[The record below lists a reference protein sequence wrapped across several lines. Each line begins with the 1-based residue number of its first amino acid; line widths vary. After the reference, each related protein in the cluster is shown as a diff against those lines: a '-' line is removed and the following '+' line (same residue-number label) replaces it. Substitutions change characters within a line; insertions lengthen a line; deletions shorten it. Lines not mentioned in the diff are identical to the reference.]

1 MPVGRATGYP
11 DYGFGVDKPAY
22 IPILFA
28 GKLLEK
34 FYDASTVAAIST
46 TDYVGEIQNQGDTV
60 YIRTRPSV
68 TIKNYVKGGTLEL
81 EYPESPAIEFTVDR
95 AKYYNF
101 ALDDIDIK
109 EMGKSIDY
117 LEEFAADASEQLK
130 IVYDTEV
137 LGTVYTQV
145 AAQNKGANAGRIS
158 GNINL
163 GATGAPLAVS
173 KTNILDV
180 IVDCGVVLDEQNAP
194 QENRYIVF
202 PPAIAGMLKKSDLRN
217 ASITGDSVSPL
228 RNGYIGNIDRFEIYI
243 SNLLSKVTSGD
254 DAGTYNIIF
263 GQKKALVFVM
273 QLTKNETYRPQNTFA
288 EAMKGLAVYGF
299 KVIQPTLM
307 GHLYAKPS
315 T

>member
-1 MPVGRATGYP
+1 MFV
-11 DYGFGVDKPAY
+11 
-22 IPILFA
+22 
-28 GKLLEK
+28 
-34 FYDASTVAAIST
+34 
-46 TDYVGEIQNQGDTV
+46 YVN
-60 YIRTRPSV
+60 
-68 TIKNYVKGGTLEL
+68 
-81 EYPESPAIEFTVDR
+81 
-95 AKYYNF
+95 
-101 ALDDIDIK
+101 
-109 EMGKSIDY
+109 
-117 LEEFAADASEQLK
+117 
-130 IVYDTEV
+130 
-137 LGTVYTQV
+137 TQ
-145 AAQNKGANAGRIS
+145 I
-158 GNINL
+158 
-163 GATGAPLAVS
+163 T
-173 KTNILDV
+173 
-180 IVDCGVVLDEQNAP
+180 
-194 QENRYIVF
+194 
-202 PPAIAGMLKKSDLRN
+202 AIAGMLKKSDLRN